1 MINVGI
7 SSACLYPMLTEDA
20 VKFLVDNGIKHT
32 EIFFN
37 SFSELSNGFIG
48 DLRRI
53 LIPSNVTVEAI
64 HPFSCVAEP
73 LFLFSSYRRRF
84 EDSLDQYRRYF
95 EAAQLLKCH
104 KFVLHGDRGERNSI
118 DEKEYFERFAK
129 LCEVAKAFDV
139 VVLQENVSNFRSRDI
154 GFIKRMSEYL
164 GDVANFTFDVKQ
176 SFRAGADP
184 FEMLDAM
191 GQKVRHVHV
200 SDNDESHDCLISGQ
214 GTFDTAK
221 LFDKL
226 KSIEYDGAV
235 LLEVYRHNFKEEK
248 ELFEGLE
255 YIKQFVKSE
264 GTI

>member
-1 MINVGI
+1 MINIGI
-7 SSACLYPMLTEDA
+7 SSACLYPMYTEDA
-20 VKFLVDNGIKHT
+20 IKVLVDNGVKHT

-37 SFSELSNGFIG
+37 SFSELSSGFIG

-53 LIPSNVTVEAI
+53 LIPANVTVEAI

-73 LFLFSSYRRRF
+73 LFLFSSYKRRF
-84 EDSLDQYRRYF
+84 DDSLDQYRRYF

-104 KFVLHGDRGERNSI
+104 KFVLHGDRAERHSI

-129 LCEVAKAFDV
+129 LAEVAKAFGV
-139 VVLQENVSNFRSRDI
+139 VLLQENVSNFRSRDI
-154 GFIKRMSEYL
+154 GFIKRMSDYL

-176 SFRAGADP
+176 TIRAGDDP

-191 GQKVRHVHV
+191 GNKVRHVHI
-200 SDNDESHDCLISGQ
+200 SDHDENRDCLISGQ
-214 GTFDTAK
+214 GVFNTAK
-221 LFDKL
+221 LFDRL
-226 KSIEYDGAV
+226 KSIGYDGAV

-255 YIKQFVKSE
+255 YIKQFV
-264 GTI
+264 

>member
-7 SSACLYPMLTEDA
+7 SSACLYPMYTEDA
-20 VKFLVDNGIKHT
+20 VKVLVNNGVKHT

-37 SFSELSNGFIG
+37 SFSELSSAFIG

-53 LIPSNVTVEAI
+53 LLPANVAVEAI

-95 EAAQLLKCH
+95 EAAQLLKCR
-104 KFVLHGDRGERNSI
+104 KFVLHGDRGERHSI
-118 DEKEYFERFAK
+118 DEREYFERFAK

-139 VVLQENVSNFRSRDI
+139 VVLQENVANFRSRDI
-154 GFIKRMSEYL
+154 DFIRRMSDYL

-176 SFRAGADP
+176 SIRAWIDP

-191 GQKVRHVHV
+191 GDNVRHVHI
-200 SDNDESHDCLISGQ
+200 SDNDETHDCLVSGR
-214 GTFDTAK
+214 GSFDTAK

-226 KSIEYDGAV
+226 NSINYSGAV
-235 LLEVYRHNFKEEK
+235 LLEVYRHNFNEEK

-255 YIKQFVKSE
+255 YIKQFV
-264 GTI
+264 

>member
-1 MINVGI
+1 M
-7 SSACLYPMLTEDA
+7 YTEDA
-20 VKFLVDNGIKHT
+20 VKFLVENGVKHT

-37 SFSELSNGFIG
+37 SFSELSSGFIG

-53 LIPSNVTVEAI
+53 LIPANVTVEAI

-73 LFLFSSYRRRF
+73 LFLFSSYKRRF

-95 EAAQLLKCH
+95 EAAGLLKCH
-104 KFVLHGDRGERNSI
+104 KFVLHGDRAERHSI

-139 VVLQENVSNFRSRDI
+139 VVLQENVCNFRSRDV
-154 GFIKRMSEYL
+154 GFIRRMSDCL

-176 SFRAGADP
+176 CIRADIDP

-191 GQKVRHVHV
+191 GSKVRHVHI
-200 SDNDESHDCLISGQ
+200 SDNDKTHDCLISGQ
-214 GTFDTAK
+214 GNFDTAR
-221 LFDKL
+221 LFDRL
-226 KSIEYDGAV
+226 KSIGYDGTV
-235 LLEVYRHNFKEEK
+235 LLEVYRHNYSEEK

-255 YIKQFVKSE
+255 FIKQFV
-264 GTI
+264 